1 MSRLLEHQLSTAVGL
16 RVSMLGEEL
25 PDDMPAGMIFDLVF
39 FGHVGGHLEE
49 LEQGRIDIPE
59 WERRTREIEQWMDND
74 PVVRAFEEEASKAER
89 IPLASRTFLNLA
101 QRQVRRKANPRRAN
115 QGIPNSQRP
124 PNFSEG
130 FACAQV
136 LLASVTG
143 RDRWERDL
151 HPDEIS
157 QLLAEQWLTGGGLA
171 ELLSIRGGSEESTI
185 CWDALGR
192 ICDALAAG
200 GVPGRKGEF
209 ARYKTEVPLPLYAWF
224 FEAAQGL
231 RSRPPEIAPL
241 LSNGAHDQARLPNSR
256 HTH

>member
-171 ELLSIRGGSEESTI
+171 ELLSSRSPWSSSPR
-185 CWDALGR
+185 AQ
-192 ICDALAAG
+192 
-200 GVPGRKGEF
+200 
-209 ARYKTEVPLPLYAWF
+209 ARPRTSGPSASSWVKPARPA
-224 FEAAQGL
+224 
-231 RSRPPEIAPL
+231 RSRPISSSPARRTPSAPSPRTPTAGGISRTPEALPTT
-241 LSNGAHDQARLPNSR
+241 GATLRTSTSR
-256 HTH
+256 SR